1 MNSPGEGDLPNVQVV
16 VLSGPSGSGKT
27 TVVQRLQEQS
37 PVKLVKAISA
47 TTRRPRPGER
57 PDEDYFFLS
66 LDEFQHRLANDEF
79 VESFEVHGTGN
90 WYGTLKSEIQRAVTE
105 GGWSLLEIDVQGAQR
120 VVQRYPEAI
129 TIFLSTSSLDEYE
142 RRLRNRG
149 TETDEAIQRR
159 MQNAQTELQHRG
171 RYQHQVIND
180 NLQQAVQEI
189 SSILATR
196 EAEIH
201 ARRP

>member
-79 VESFEVHGTGN
+79 VESFDGHGTGN

-120 VVQRYPEAI
+120 VGQRYPEAI